1 MAKLTI
7 NSLVSGFPSVTTL
20 NDNFQ
25 AIEAALENTL
35 SRDGS
40 TPNHMNADLDMNGNR
55 ILNALAQSG
64 DGFIYKGDWITA
76 ISYDI
81 NNLVYVPVGTG
92 SSYDGAALI
101 CKAAHTS
108 GTLNTDY
115 TAGNWGILATRGAS
129 GGGSGDLVS
138 TNNLSDVANAV
149 TARSNLGA
157 AISGANDDITSLS
170 ALASVPTVVQEA
182 IPFTGVLSKAADYT
196 VTTSDR
202 AKLIDCTASLALT
215 LPAASSAKNGF
226 VIAVRNSASAT
237 NTTIYP
243 DGAETINGESSLDLG
258 PFASAL
264 VFCTGSAWLVVRG
277 TDIPSQLGNTGK
289 VLGTTGSTLDWVG
302 GDWVRIQDNVAI
314 SAVASIDLTLDTST
328 YSDFI
333 LVITDARPS
342 SNGVAL
348 LGKPLYGTAQLT
360 TLNGGVN
367 DLTTG
372 LETNRWPYLIGSPTS
387 YQVGSSYY
395 GSCVARISGASG
407 TKGGGVSVFS
417 SSTGREY
424 LLGYPFACECS
435 SHYQWDNTARVMTGI
450 RMVWTGGNF
459 TANGTYSLFGLK
471 R

>member
-64 DGFIYKGDWITA
+64 DGFIYKGDWTTA
-76 ISYDI
+76 TSYDI

-129 GGGSGDLVS
+129 GAGSGDLVS
-138 TNNLSDVANAV
+138 TNNLSDVANAA
-149 TARSNLGA
+149 TARNNLGA
-157 AISGANDDITSLS
+157 AISGANNDITSLS

-182 IPFTGVLSKAADYT
+182 IPFNGVISKAADYT
-196 VTTSDR
+196 VATSDR
-202 AKLIDCTASLALT
+202 AKMIDCTASLTLT
-215 LPAASSAKNGF
+215 LPAAVSAKDGF
-226 VIAVRNSASAT
+226 VIAVRNSANLT
-237 NTTIYP
+237 DVTIDP
-243 DGAETINGESSLDLG
+243 NGSETINGASTLVLG

-264 VFCTGSAWLVVRG
+264 VFCTGTAWLAVRG
-277 TDIPSQLGNTGK
+277 SDIPSQRNNAGK
-289 VLGTTGSTLDWVG
+289 MLGTTGSALYWTG
-302 GDWVRIQDNVAI
+302 GDWYRIQDNVAI
-314 SAVASIDLTLDTST
+314 SAVASIDITLDTST

-333 LVITDARPS
+333 LVVTDARPS
-342 SNGVAL
+342 SNGVSL
-348 LGKPLYGTAQLT
+348 QGKPLYGSAQLT
-360 TLNGGVN
+360 TLNGGVF
-367 DLTTG
+367 DLTSG
-372 LETNRWPYLIGSPTS
+372 LETNKWPVLIGSPT
-387 YQVGSSYY
+387 YYGVGSSYY
-395 GSCVARISGASG
+395 GSGVARISGASG
-407 TKGGGVSVFS
+407 ANGGGVSIS
-417 SSTGREY
+417 SNSTGR
-424 LLGYPFACECS
+424 LSTGVPFACECS
-435 SHYQWDNTARVMTGI
+435 SYYQWDSIARVMTGI
-450 RMVWTGGNF
+450 RLVWSSGNF